1 ALGTALPNLK
11 YFSEACTA
19 AFKIFEMI
27 HRVPEINSEDM
38 TGEVLEKVSGEIEI
52 RSVEFIYPSRPD
64 TVILSDFSL
73 IIPSGKTV
81 ALVGSS
87 GSGKSTVISLIERF
101 YNPLR
106 GEILLDGM
114 NIQNLQIKWLRTQ
127 IGLVSQEPALFAT
140 SIYENLLFG
149 KEDATMDDVLNAA
162 KASNAH
168 DFISQLPDGY
178 HTQVGERGVQM
189 SGGQK
194 QRIAIARA
202 ILKHPPILLLDEA
215 TSALD
220 AESEKIVQEALDKA
234 SMGRTT
240 VVVAHRL
247 STVRNADIIAVVQ
260 SGGVIET
267 GRHEEFIHK
276 PNGTYAALAQL
287 QQVSSKNEQTPT
299 NSISMSITQASI
311 TPANI
316 LTAKSS
322 RHGSQGGSER
332 SSQSRRIF
340 PEQENPDEEENNK
353 TEIAKKRSIPSFRRL
368 LALNA
373 PEWKHTVLGC
383 MGAIGYGALQ
393 PAYAFTL
400 GSMISVLFLK
410 DEDEMKQK
418 VKVYCAIFVCL
429 SMWSFMVSFLQHYN
443 FAAMGEL
450 LTRRIRLM
458 LLRNILT
465 LEIGWFDRDENS
477 SGALC
482 SKLGTDANMVRSL
495 VADRLSLLT
504 EAVSAV
510 GIACIL
516 SLFIAWRLALVVIA
530 MQPLIITCYYTRNVL
545 LRNISKKSIKA
556 QEQGC
561 QVAAESV
568 VNHRTITALCSQD
581 RILRLFDST
590 QEGPHKEINRE
601 SWYAGLGLAT
611 SQALTILNWA
621 MDFWYGGKL
630 IHQGIITSED
640 LLKTLFVLI
649 RSGRIIADAGSMTSD
664 LTKSADAVDSVFTIL
679 DKNTLIC
686 PDDPKGIKPQILEGN
701 VDMEKVDFA
710 YPARPNIIIFQN
722 FCLRVK
728 AGSSMALVGQSGCG
742 KSTIIGLI
750 ERFYDPQKGRVN
762 IDGKDIRS
770 FNLRTLRQH
779 IALVGQEPTLF
790 VGSIREIIAY
800 GKEDATEA
808 EVIEAAKA
816 ANAHEFISC
825 LKDGYY
831 TNTGE
836 RGMQMSGGQKQRI
849 AIARAI
855 IKNPSILLLD
865 EATSALDSQSEKVV
879 QEALDRVMVGRTTV
893 IVAHRLTTIQ
903 NSDCIVVIEK
913 GRIIERGSHSQLLSK
928 GDGGAYYSLVTLQQ
942 QNHLPSP

>member
-1 ALGTALPNLK
+1 
-11 YFSEACTA
+11 
-19 AFKIFEMI
+19 M
-27 HRVPEINSEDM
+27 
-38 TGEVLEKVSGEIEI
+38 
-52 RSVEFIYPSRPD
+52 
-64 TVILSDFSL
+64 
-73 IIPSGKTV
+73 
-81 ALVGSS
+81 
-87 GSGKSTVISLIERF
+87 
-101 YNPLR
+101 
-106 GEILLDGM
+106 
-114 NIQNLQIKWLRTQ
+114 QNQ
-127 IGLVSQEPALFAT
+127 
-140 SIYENLLFG
+140 
-149 KEDATMDDVLNAA
+149 
-162 KASNAH
+162 
-168 DFISQLPDGY
+168 
-178 HTQVGERGVQM
+178 
-189 SGGQK
+189 
-194 QRIAIARA
+194 
-202 ILKHPPILLLDEA
+202 
-215 TSALD
+215 
-220 AESEKIVQEALDKA
+220 KIVQEALDKA

-879 QEALDRVMVGRTTV
+879 QEALDRVMIGRTSV
-893 IVAHRLTTIQ
+893 IVAHRLNTIQ

-913 GRIIERGSHSQLLSK
+913 GRIVEQGSHSQLLSK
-928 GDGGAYYSLVTLQQ
+928 GDGGRKTQRECKRGFSGREDRGEEHGAGYAGRAAKPAHRANANGIGFSGRKHTMKEHVGRSSKPDTMQRLPWRKDKSGLHVEEACREFSKTRQQ
-942 QNHLPSP
+942 RRMCRGVSKTRRKRNAGFEVGKTRRGCTGQKHVEHPSGPDAHAGSSSAPTQKKARNHVGSGFRDNASIEHMPGLLPNPIRSTVHHNETS